1 MLESI
6 TASGLTVTTFLICT
20 ISAIVLGVL
29 TGCLFMVKNSKFN
42 HGFIL
47 SLALIP
53 AVVELIILMVSGSVG
68 AGIAVAGA
76 FSLVRFRSQPGT
88 AREIASIFVVVAMGI
103 ACGMGYIFIAAAFF
117 VIVAVVTLLLLVAGF
132 GSTQHQQRDL
142 RITIPEDLDYE
153 GLFDDLFEKYTT
165 SHELLRVKTT
175 NMGTL
180 YELEYIITM
189 REAGISKQFI
199 DDLRC
204 RNGNLNIVCGL
215 VSTNSD
221 AL

>member
-6 TASGLTVTTFLICT
+6 TASGLTAATFLICT

-68 AGIAVAGA
+68 AGITVAGA

-117 VIVAVVTLLLLVAGF
+117 VIVAVVTLLLLAAGF

-180 YELEYIITM
+180 YELEYTITM

>member
-117 VIVAVVTLLLLVAGF
+117 VIVAIVTLLLLAAGI
-132 GSTQHQQRDL
+132 GRTQHQQRDL

>member
-1 MLESI
+1 MLNSI
-6 TASGLTVTTFLICT
+6 TATGLSAASFLICT
-20 ISAIVLGVL
+20 VSAIVLGIL

-42 HGFIL
+42 RGFLL

-53 AVVELIILMVSGSVG
+53 AVVNLIILMVSGSIG

-76 FSLVRFRSQPGT
+76 FSLVRFRSQPGD
-88 AREIASIFVVVAMGI
+88 AREISSIFIVVAIGI
-103 ACGMGYIFIAAAFF
+103 ACGMGYIFIAALFF
-117 VIVAVVTLLLLVAGF
+117 VVVAIVTLILLVAGF
-132 GSTQHQQRDL
+132 GYEHNRQRDL

-180 YELEYIITM
+180 YELQFLITL
-189 REAGISKQFI
+189 RDKGISKQFI

-215 VSTNSD
+215 VSVNNNT
-221 AL
+221 L

>member
-29 TGCLFMVKNSKFN
+29 TGCLFMAKNSKFN
-42 HGFIL
+42 RGFIL

-117 VIVAVVTLLLLVAGF
+117 VIVAVVTLLLLAAGF